1 MYSTK
6 SSLKSKSSL
15 SAPAETQAFVGDSD
29 IAADSEQEECSQDRP
44 RPDSVASVFSSVSD
58 SSVETGPLST
68 TSTEPPSSTPAKPQ
82 SSKSRQNTPLNH
94 QFITPKPKRRRQ
106 SGNEENNVVETLLVQ
121 ELAALAK
128 EREALLAA
136 SKPDAI
142 SRIGEELAEGIRGF
156 TDRYERAVVIKE
168 LRDVIFN
175 RQFDP
180 PINPR
185 TTNRT
190 QRTLFENVNPSPHH
204 NIPQVPELGSN
215 LDDADTSTTYNTG
228 GLFMRSMDLLNK

>member
-15 SAPAETQAFVGDSD
+15 SAPAETQALVGDSD

-156 TDRYERAVVIKE
+156 TDRYERAIVIKE

-175 RQFDP
+175 RQFD
-180 PINPR
+180 
-185 TTNRT
+185 
-190 QRTLFENVNPSPHH
+190 
-204 NIPQVPELGSN
+204 
-215 LDDADTSTTYNTG
+215 
-228 GLFMRSMDLLNK
+228 